1 MVEDL
6 GEELEDQLSQE
17 SLEHAFLEAAERV
30 TAAAASSS
38 LPNPQ
43 LLGLYGLY
51 KQATS
56 GPCTTFRPPFF
67 DVKARSKW

>member
-6 GEELEDQLSQE
+6 GEDLEAQLSHE
-17 SLEHAFLEAAERV
+17 SLENSFQEAAERV

-43 LLGLYGLY
+43 LLELYGLY

-56 GPCTTFRPPFF
+56 GPCTSFRPPFF

>member
-6 GEELEDQLSQE
+6 GEELEAQLSHE
-17 SLEHAFLEAAERV
+17 SLDHVFHEAAERV

-43 LLGLYGLY
+43 ILELYGLY

-56 GPCTTFRPPFF
+56 GPCTSFRPPFF